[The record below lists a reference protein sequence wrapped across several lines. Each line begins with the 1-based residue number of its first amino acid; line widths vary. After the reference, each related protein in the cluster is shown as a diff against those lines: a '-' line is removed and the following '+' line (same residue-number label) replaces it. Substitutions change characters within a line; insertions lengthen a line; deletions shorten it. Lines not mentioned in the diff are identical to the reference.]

1 MPLQGQYAPGKSAW
15 AREQAERFE
24 ASNGA
29 EKATLQGKP
38 IVVVTSVGAKTG
50 QLRKTALMR
59 VEHDGRYA
67 IVASRGGAA
76 KHPRWYFNI
85 KANPHVELQDGPARG
100 DYRAHEARDAE
111 RAEWWERA
119 VKAWPAYQS
128 YQEKT
133 TREIPVFVLEPIEPA
148 GSRA

>member
-1 MPLQGQYAPGKSAW
+1 MPLQGQYAPGTSAW

-29 EKATLQGKP
+29 ERASLQGKP

-50 QLRKTALMR
+50 KLRKTALMR
-59 VEHDGRYA
+59 VEHAGRYA
-67 IVASRGGAA
+67 VVASRGGAA
-76 KHPRWYFNI
+76 KHPRWYFNL
-85 KANPHVELQDGPARG
+85 KANPRVELQDGGARG
-100 DYRAHEARDAE
+100 DYLAHEAAGTE

-119 VKAWPAYQS
+119 VRAWPAYRS

-133 TREIPVFVLEPIEPA
+133 KREIPVFVLEPIDA
-148 GSRA
+148 QA